1 MNTSQSKRKYNHQQ
15 NSYAEE
21 AVDDLAFA
29 ASYAIVT
36 TPDIKIPIESP
47 GKKPTK
53 SLKERER
60 DGEDIAAVQSKSQH
74 GNEMREAKDSDSE
87 QDSSDDESEA
97 GLSEQLARMEKE
109 DFPKKAQQNSRII
122 VPTTQNEVDLYN
134 CPVAELEQKLDL
146 DLGVSD
152 ILLFQP
158 SDSGVMHAKITS
170 DRIRLAGHIKFHMV
184 SDRTIVVESCRES
197 ATNAMNNSHSSLLDE
212 GSILL
217 LKISKNDE
225 IITKNQLGNIAVKD
239 NEICVVPLGKILE
252 VFGPVSNPLYTLRL
266 TKTSG
271 SKDRNEKPSTDSTKV
286 GKDESPLS
294 AEENVNT
301 IKDINSKGSIGAKE
315 EGAQL
320 EGDVIKN
327 NADNIEN
334 PDESKSGDNC
344 PDTWSKDGVLTEWI
358 KSNGNMQV
366 YYSED
371 QVKMVDTLT
380 VARNSRKGCGK
391 SKCGMKFLSAVYISN

>member
-47 GKKPTK
+47 GKKPTN
-53 SLKERER
+53 SLNERDR
-60 DGEDIAAVQSKSQH
+60 DGEGIAAVQSKSQH
-74 GNEMREAKDSDSE
+74 GNDMREAKDSDSE

-146 DLGVSD
+146 DLG
-152 ILLFQP
+152 
-158 SDSGVMHAKITS
+158 
-170 DRIRLAGHIKFHMV
+170 
-184 SDRTIVVESCRES
+184 
-197 ATNAMNNSHSSLLDE
+197 
-212 GSILL
+212 
-217 LKISKNDE
+217 ISKNDE

-271 SKDRNEKPSTDSTKV
+271 PKKQDARPSTDSTKV
-286 GKDESPLS
+286 GKDEDPLS
-294 AEENVNT
+294 AEENDNT
-301 IKDINSKGSIGAKE
+301 IKDINSKGSIVAKE

-327 NADNIEN
+327 NANNIEN
-334 PDESKSGDNC
+334 LNESKSGDNC